1 MSEKPKSIILII
13 DDIKE
18 RQQEISKIISNDY
31 YIMPAANSHEAKN
44 CLNSD
49 FKRISVI
56 ILSSKIQ
63 GENPSDF
70 VKQIK
75 ANHLYNKIPIL
86 IFCRNQI
93 DEEAKLCLSAGACDV
108 FFEPADRTLVLNRIQ
123 NVVNLIDAAN
133 ILAEI
138 EKDDLTGLY
147 TRQAFIHRARTMIN
161 NSPEK
166 SFGILALDFE
176 NFKLTNSQYGEE
188 KCNEFL
194 AYVAQRIKNGTKTA
208 LVGRFGG
215 DQFVVIYERAMDKT
229 LERLTE
235 IVASVMAEAPIP
247 HQVLIVG
254 CY

>member
-93 DEEAKLCLSAGACDV
+93 DEQAKL
-108 FFEPADRTLVLNRIQ
+108 
-123 NVVNLIDAAN
+123 
-133 ILAEI
+133 
-138 EKDDLTGLY
+138 
-147 TRQAFIHRARTMIN
+147 
-161 NSPEK
+161 
-166 SFGILALDFE
+166 
-176 NFKLTNSQYGEE
+176 
-188 KCNEFL
+188 
-194 AYVAQRIKNGTKTA
+194 
-208 LVGRFGG
+208 
-215 DQFVVIYERAMDKT
+215 
-229 LERLTE
+229 
-235 IVASVMAEAPIP
+235 
-247 HQVLIVG
+247 
-254 CY
+254 